1 MARAGCVVYP
11 LEYTNAKLL
20 RKALVLF
27 YFSGGV
33 VGVPLWLADNKVVN
47 GLIMDAGFA

>member
-1 MARAGCVVYP
+1 

-20 RKALVLF
+20 RKAPGLVLF
-27 YFSGGV
+27 YFISGGV